1 LPEIVRDVLLRP
13 VSGDSRK
20 QLLKG
25 VSRSFYLTLRLLPGE
40 MRGAAGLGYLLARTS
55 DTLADTE
62 SIPVASRLLYLDW
75 FDRSV
80 AGDEDPPRWPVSVL
94 NAPADPRERSLL
106 ESTGGLLE
114 MLGALPAGEAGLVRE
129 VVAIIIGGQR
139 LDLERFAGADA
150 GNPVALADDAALE
163 DYTWR
168 VAGCVGAFWTKLGF
182 HTLGGRFS
190 AAPESQLVGWGIT
203 YGKGL
208 QLVNILRD
216 FPADLAN
223 GRCYLPS
230 SDVHDTDSLLET
242 HRFWVER
249 AVGKVDAGFTYAK
262 ALRSRRLR
270 AATVLPAM
278 IARETLAQLH
288 GADWE
293 TLQKR
298 VKVTRSRVY
307 LSLLRALAG
316 KLD

>member
-1 LPEIVRDVLLRP
+1 M
-13 VSGDSRK
+13 SGNSRK

-25 VSRSFYLTLRLLPGE
+25 VSRSFYLTLRMLPGE

-62 SIPVASRLLYLDW
+62 SVPADARLLYLDW

-80 AGDEDPPRWPVSVL
+80 VGNEEPPRWPVSLL
-94 NAPADPRERSLL
+94 NAPADPRERRLL
-106 ESTGGLLE
+106 ESTEGLLE
-114 MLGALPAGEAGLVRE
+114 MLDALPSLEAELVRE

-139 LDLERFAGADA
+139 LDLERFSGADA
-150 GNPVALADDAALE
+150 ENPVALADDAALN

-182 HTLGGRFS
+182 LTLGDRFS
-190 AAPESQLVGWGIT
+190 IEPESQLVEWGIT

-223 GRCYLPS
+223 GRCYLPG
-230 SDVHDTDSLLET
+230 SDVHDTDALVQA

-278 IARETLAQLH
+278 IARETLDRLR
-288 GADWE
+288 GANWE
-293 TLQKR
+293 TLQNR
-298 VKVTRSRVY
+298 VKVPRGRVY
-307 LSLLRALAG
+307 LALLRALAG
-316 KLD
+316 KSD